1 MGVERQES
9 IETALDDALDAI
21 VSGDPAAARHIGNA
35 YAPELDDLVETA
47 GRIRS
52 AVITAGP
59 GPAAKAKHLQMIRES
74 ATRLAEQARP
84 APRKPRFVRRFVL
97 RPALVMG
104 LLLAL
109 AAPAALALS
118 ARAVPGDPLYST
130 KLALEQARLA
140 MANDPARE
148 VDLNVEFA
156 QRRVEELDAITGKG
170 LPARAVAPV
179 LDKLQEHQKDAA
191 EGVATLRSEG
201 RTVGALEERVAVSL
215 QRSTQRLT
223 TIRTEMG
230 CSTDGDRRCQVI
242 AVAVDTSEKT
252 LRTVDEGV
260 PPAPTQ
266 GGEPGSGPVQVPA
279 VPPTDPGTEPDVVP
293 PPVSSGEPG
302 SVVPPPPVDP
312 GTRPTEPTQLPTT
325 VIVGPQRVEVDIK
338 PNDPTNSLDVN
349 NRLEVPVMVRS
360 TPDFDP
366 ATLDLSTVCFGA
378 DTTDPANS
386 DCTVGE
392 VRFIDLDGDGDDDL
406 LALFQVPETGI
417 DHGDTEACFAGK
429 TTDGM
434 DVKGCD
440 ALNVLGVAPTSVPGG
455 QSPNP
460 AGVTPDPAGV
470 VPEDP
475 QAVALI

>member
-21 VSGDPAAARHIGNA
+21 VSGDPAAARHIGKT

-59 GPAAKAKHLQMIRES
+59 SPAAKAKHLQMIRES
-74 ATRLAEQARP
+74 AARLAEQARP
-84 APRKPRFVRRFVL
+84 ARRKPRFVRRFVL

-109 AAPAALALS
+109 AAPAAFALS

-140 MANDPARE
+140 LANDPAKE

-170 LPARAVAPV
+170 LRAQAVAPV

-201 RTVGALEERVAVSL
+201 RAVGPLEERVAVSL
-215 QRSTQRLT
+215 QRSTRRLT

-242 AVAVDTSEKT
+242 AVAVDTSEQT

-260 PPAPTQ
+260 PPAPS
-266 GGEPGSGPVQVPA
+266 GEAGPGPVAPPTDPAPEGPGPQPDPVQPPVSGTGPDPA
-279 VPPTDPGTEPDVVP
+279 VPPPA
-293 PPVSSGEPG
+293 
-302 SVVPPPPVDP
+302 VDP
-312 GTRPTEPTQLPTT
+312 GTRPTEPTQLPSTI
-325 VIVGPQRVEVDIK
+325 IVGPQRVEVDIK
-338 PNDPTNSLDVN
+338 PTDPTNSLDVN
-349 NRLEVPVMVRS
+349 NRLEVPVMIRN

-366 ATLDLSTVCFGA
+366 ATLDLSTVCFGD

-386 DCTVGE
+386 DCTIGE
-392 VRFIDLDGDGDDDL
+392 VRSIDLDGDGDDDL

-417 DHGDTEACFAGK
+417 DFGDTEACFAGK
-429 TTDGM
+429 TTEGM

-440 ALNVLGVAPTSVPGG
+440 ALSVLGVDPTSVPGG

-470 VPEDP
+470 VPGDP